1 MVGCFGGV
9 GVSGG
14 WLFWRGGMR
23 VSGGGCFVNTIVFVG
38 GENVCWSG
46 SRKHSQNICEKIT
59 LS

>member
-1 MVGCFGGV
+1 MLGRFEVVGGGGRGGGV
-9 GVSGG
+9 
-14 WLFWRGGMR
+14 F
-23 VSGGGCFVNTIVFVG
+23 FVNTIVFVG